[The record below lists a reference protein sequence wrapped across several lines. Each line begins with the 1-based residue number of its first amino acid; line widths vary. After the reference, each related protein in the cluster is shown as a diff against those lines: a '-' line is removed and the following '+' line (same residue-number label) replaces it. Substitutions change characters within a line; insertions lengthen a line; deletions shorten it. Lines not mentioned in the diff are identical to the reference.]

1 MVQLVCFVAGV
12 IAGALFVRQVGKPY
26 WHRVGFVQGIAAENQ
41 VRRMEEH
48 KFRLELW
55 QDRPAHAAALLVS
68 EIYTH
73 YQPTPIIWAELG
85 KALVA
90 KMTKRRIL
98 DVTSPG
104 SPKSKQVAR

>member
-12 IAGALFVRQVGKPY
+12 IAGGLLVRQVGKPY
-26 WHRVGFVQGIAAENQ
+26 WHRLGFAEGAAAENQ

-48 KFRLELW
+48 KFRLALW
-55 QDRPAHAAALLVS
+55 QDRPAHAVALLIG
-68 EIYTH
+68 EIHTH
-73 YQPTPIIWAELG
+73 YQPTPLMWVELG

-104 SPKSKQVAR
+104 SPKSKKVAR